1 MKKILLLLLVAM
13 SVCLSG
19 FAQKGRQAVGVDV
32 PFRVDFDG
40 YISLGLGLKYQ
51 YNITDYICLEPAIQG
66 SFIPEDEDRMTFSSV
81 INSKFFFTSPNRFR
95 PYGVIG
101 LGFGTY
107 EEYDWDYDGDIYR
120 YSGLLLKAG
129 LGLDYRLSY
138 DWSWQLE
145 CNFETLYFEFS
156 EIYISTGI
164 TYNF

>member
-1 MKKILLLLLVAM
+1 MKKTLLLLLVAM
-13 SVCLSG
+13 SVCLGG

-32 PFRVDFDG
+32 PFRVDFDAR
-40 YISLGLGLKYQ
+40 ISLGIGLKYQ
-51 YNITDYICLEPAIQG
+51 YNLTDYICLEPAIQG

-101 LGFGTY
+101 LGFGIY
-107 EEYDWDYDGDIYR
+107 KEYDWDYYYTYDNPGF
-120 YSGLLLKAG
+120 LLKAG